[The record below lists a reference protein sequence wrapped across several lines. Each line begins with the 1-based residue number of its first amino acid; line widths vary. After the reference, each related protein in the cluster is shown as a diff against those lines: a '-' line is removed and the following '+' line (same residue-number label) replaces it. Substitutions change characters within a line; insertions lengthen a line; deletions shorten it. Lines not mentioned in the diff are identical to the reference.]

1 MTHNHE
7 KRTITKAE
15 IQIRNSLMNLTTLLK
30 NMNDELS
37 LMPKPMRSYQQV
49 VQALQK
55 ALDQM
60 TGLRKIRENIPRR
73 ETVAAVFQERR
84 ELISCV
90 CVSLFACEQVF
101 MARQPLPQFLPSA
114 RQALQILEGQ
124 VEERIQEARK
134 KDPFAMGYSLVYSFA
149 ETEAMR
155 NFVDTV
161 HELLDI
167 CRDLFGTASW
177 MVTPSAL
184 PSRDVS
190 LYEEGRGHIT
200 KKVSW
205 GWDGARDIV

>member
-1 MTHNHE
+1 
-7 KRTITKAE
+7 
-15 IQIRNSLMNLTTLLK
+15 
-30 NMNDELS
+30 
-37 LMPKPMRSYQQV
+37 
-49 VQALQK
+49 
-55 ALDQM
+55 
-60 TGLRKIRENIPRR
+60 
-73 ETVAAVFQERR
+73 
-84 ELISCV
+84 
-90 CVSLFACEQVF
+90 

-114 RQALQILEGQ
+114 RQALQKLEDQ

-177 MVTPSAL
+177 MITPSAL

-190 LYEEGRGHIT
+190 LYEEGNGRNHVSKT
-200 KKVSW
+200 VSW
-205 GWDGARDIV
+205 GWDGARDMA